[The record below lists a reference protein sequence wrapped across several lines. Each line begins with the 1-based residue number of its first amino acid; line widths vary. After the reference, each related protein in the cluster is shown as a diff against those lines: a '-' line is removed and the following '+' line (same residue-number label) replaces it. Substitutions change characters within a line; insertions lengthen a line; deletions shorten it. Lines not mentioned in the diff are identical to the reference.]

1 MLVIRSSLK
10 DDDKIKVQISYNM
23 EVPKAVLSELQAKSA
38 LIFSKVSNLFDK
50 YQITSRMEAFKT
62 VVVTRIN
69 EAYQAVISYDASLS
83 QLSIFF
89 RNVIVQSQKTIQVFL
104 DAFIR
109 VLRETQFKLPG
120 SDEMTTLPVVMHR
133 VTSTMT
139 SVLEMTIQKIIENT
153 EVYYNVMVDRL
164 SSVTISM
171 PVGDVVSLN
180 QFFDQVKMFV
190 KKVVDEMVDIVK
202 NMESLDTMMQKFGET
217 VEAVV
222 EKSQEFVDIVRSDYM
237 DAVFVHFNIIYS
249 DFVTMAK
256 NAADTITSMTMEDVS
271 NMFTYVIGRFMF
283 VVEKFNEVVYGI
295 LRQVSDEVQAFVRV
309 ENGILEIDL
318 PFTFQQ

>member
-153 EVYYNVMVDRL
+153 EVYYNVMVDKL

-283 VVEKFNEVVYGI
+283 VVEQFNEVVYGI